1 MVIAMTMQ
9 NKEYW
14 RRRYERIKE
23 ESIEQAD
30 MTAEDI
36 ETAMRKALKRIVKE
50 INDWYARYA
59 KDNHITLEEAKKI
72 LNARELEAFQ
82 MTLDEYIEQAN
93 DENLSD
99 EHKKMLEQASTR
111 VRLDRTQ
118 QLYISVVHELE
129 RLAAMENHALE
140 QLLEEVY
147 KDSSYKIAFETQ
159 SAQKEYKVPRKI
171 DPHRVQ
177 IIIHRPWASD
187 GKDFSERIWHDR
199 DKLAKTLQVD
209 LLQATVSG
217 QGSEEVTQKVA
228 KRMGVAASNARRLV
242 HTETAR
248 IHEAAFVDTM
258 DDANI
263 DKLEISATLD
273 MKTSQICQH
282 MDGKIVATK
291 DAKPGITIPP
301 FHCNCRTTTIPYFDD
316 LELEGST
323 RVARDPKTGK
333 SVRVSGDLTYPEWA
347 SQYLS
352 LSEESVLQESGRL
365 NKRKGETEEGF
376 SKLYEVDFNEIDK
389 KRYHDRFT
397 RLFPRKAQAEG
408 LYKEAR
414 RILIEANGFNK
425 EIGSFIDLKSGNQL
439 SSSPGKVNSNK
450 VKIEIPKGYKEIPNS
465 MIAIHNHPGGDTFSR
480 KDIQSY
486 IRHDFIGAAVVVT
499 NAGDIYKVSNFNRGG
514 NIEERLDT
522 LYNEYEK
529 IHSSYRADLIMDNVL
544 NDMMKEGLLVYEKE
558 KSR

>member
-1 MVIAMTMQ
+1 MVIAMSTT
-9 NKEYW
+9 NEEYW

-59 KDNHITLEEAKKI
+59 KDNHITLEEAQKI

-129 RLAAMENHALE
+129 RLATMENHALE

-217 QGSEEVTQKVA
+217 QGSEEVTRKVA

-333 SVRVSGDLTYPEWA
+333 SVRVSGDLTYHEWHDTFVKGENTNEEILKRDTEYKSIGETKKENPPLVIKEDKVNKSDTRLSEYVKDGKINVQELGKRKETESWRDVEQRIHA
-347 SQYLS
+347 YLS
-352 LSEESVLQESGRL
+352 SEYFPWVFTSRQDLHELG
-365 NKRKGETEEGF
+365 NKEYDGVRSYFDKP
-376 SKLYEVDFNEIDK
+376 IDI
-389 KRYHDRFT
+389 
-397 RLFPRKAQAEG
+397 EG
-408 LYKEAR
+408 LKRAVK
-414 RILIEANGFNK
+414 G
-425 EIGSFIDLKSGNQL
+425 
-439 SSSPGKVNSNK
+439 K
-450 VKIEIPKGYKEIPNS
+450 VKIMKTKNDDWSKKIIVDISPQYGYNKDKDTG
-465 MIAIHNHPGGDTFSR
+465 AIEKS
-480 KDIQSY
+480 S
-486 IRHDFIGAAVVVT
+486 VVT
-499 NAGDIYKVSNFNRGG
+499 IHCSNKGIHVVPTRGG
-514 NIEERLDT
+514 EI
-522 LYNEYEK
+522 
-529 IHSSYRADLIMDNVL
+529 
-544 NDMMKEGLLVYEKE
+544 ND
-558 KSR
+558 